1 MAGLCSTNSS
11 SGASGNPRTGP
22 LKVGACREAFRGRA
36 AIGRLPEQ
44 IAPAA
49 FHATTEDDPAA
60 VAGPCADVHAITLK
74 PTRNPACQVQDVH
87 GWTALLGDG
96 DARAVG

>member
-11 SGASGNPRTGP
+11 SVPPGSMYRPT
-22 LKVGACREAFRGRA
+22 KVGACREAFRGRA
-36 AIGRLPEQ
+36 AIGRLPEE